1 VNSAD
6 PDLPSAQMKT
16 TDTGTL
22 PARLPAL
29 FDRDGLTIVL
39 SDAKTAESN

>member
-1 VNSAD
+1 MNSAER
-6 PDLPSAQMKT
+6 DLPSARIKP

-29 FDRDGLTIVL
+29 FDGDGLAIVL
-39 SDAKTAESN
+39 SDDLTAESS

>member
-1 VNSAD
+1 MTHAER
-6 PDLPSAQMKT
+6 DLPSAQMKP

-29 FDRDGLTIVL
+29 FDRDGPTIVL
-39 SDAKTAESN
+39 SDDLTGEST